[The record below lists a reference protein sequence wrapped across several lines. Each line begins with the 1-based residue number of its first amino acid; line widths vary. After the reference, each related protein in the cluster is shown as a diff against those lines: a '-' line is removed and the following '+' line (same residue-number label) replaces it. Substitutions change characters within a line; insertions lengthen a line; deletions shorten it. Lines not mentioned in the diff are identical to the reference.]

1 MNQHLSSLKGLVLRT
16 PSCDKGEMGQFCD
29 WCHQPSWL
37 LRGTSFPL
45 LLVIFSTLASDHPLF
60 RLHEIRPFRHISC
73 SEYALWKVLNEP
85 GCFPRPWSCV
95 VQAAMIAKWVDS
107 ATGVVNVSPWP
118 LHIASFPLILVIFLT
133 LGSQH
138 PLFRLREIRSFRPIS
153 WSEYALWKVLNEHV
167 CRQKDW
173 PRVAQAAMIAK
184 WLKFATGVV
193 NLLRMASFPLILV
206 IFPTLGSDRPLL
218 CQHEMRLFQRSAGS
232 EYLPWMVLMNRAI
245 AEGLSGPW

>member
-1 MNQHLSSLKGLVLRT
+1 MAEAMGPTNASQIIDLQPNNNNDFMPAYAIYENGVPMRVALFNYMDDPTGASTLSVTGSVAGGNLPQVMSPIYGLVHWDW
-16 PSCDKGEMGQFCD
+16 SCVPQAATKAKWGDFATGVINVT
-29 WCHQPSWL
+29 SWL

-60 RLHEIRPFRHISC
+60 CLHEIRPFRC
-73 SEYALWKVLNEP
+73 
-85 GCFPRPWSCV
+85 
-95 VQAAMIAKWVDS
+95 
-107 ATGVVNVSPWP
+107 
-118 LHIASFPLILVIFLT
+118 
-133 LGSQH
+133 
-138 PLFRLREIRSFRPIS
+138 IS
-153 WSEYALWKVLNEHV
+153 WSKYALWKVLNEHG
-167 CRQKDW
+167 CRQKAW
-173 PRVAQAAMIAK
+173 PRAAQAAMIAK